1 MDVTGDLL
9 VAVDHIFEFA
19 QAFSNQIISDGAAS
33 DLLFNNKYFL
43 DLCFPKQI
51 LHDQVKEFDK

>member
-9 VAVDHIFEFA
+9 VAVDHISKFA
-19 QAFSNQIISDGAAS
+19 QAFSTQIISDRAAA

-43 DLCFPKQI
+43 DLGFPKQI
-51 LHDQVKEFDK
+51 LYDQWKEFDK